1 MNGEH
6 YLSVWEEGRPTISH
20 LLIIAH
26 LPQHPV
32 TTFYQALSGFFYRVL
47 HFVIF
52 ITVIQSDTL
61 GARLRTPSLS
71 FALKRWVLRKE
82 VPVAN
87 GDEPPGPFM
96 GVSATMTR
104 STVVSN

>member
-6 YLSVWEEGRPTISH
+6 YLSVCKGGRPTIPR
-20 LLIIAH
+20 LLKIAH

-32 TTFYQALSGFFYRVL
+32 TTFYQALSVFFVV
-47 HFVIF
+47 VIF

-87 GDEPPGPFM
+87 GDEPLGPFM